1 MSFVCP
7 RYRTNKRQQGSAML
21 ELAFSTMLICMMALF
36 ALDIGVALLCYGNL
50 DRTARDATRAAAQ
63 GSSRAEAQKLATAA
77 MRNFAMPEMIVSA
90 PQVIEFRYN
99 DFGGIPP
106 AGQSPFVTIALQSRV
121 KVPAPIFLFGADIPS
136 SPVFITRRY
145 TFPIVRLS
153 IDNVLPP

>member
-1 MSFVCP
+1 
-7 RYRTNKRQQGSAML
+7 ML
-21 ELAFSTMLICMMALF
+21 ELAFSTMLIAMMALF

-63 GSSRAEAQKLATAA
+63 GTSRIEAQKLATAA

-90 PQVIEFRYN
+90 PQVIAFEYN
-99 DFGGIPP
+99 DFGGAPP
-106 AGQSPFVTIALQSRV
+106 PGQSPFVKLALRSRV

-136 SPVFITRRY
+136 SPVFITRGY
-145 TFPIVRLS
+145 TFPIVRLN